1 MLMELKWIDIKEL
14 GVSGKG
20 WIDTKSFYDRLPG
33 RAEGIVTDAVWSLS
47 RQSTGMWVDFMSDSD
62 IIHARTKLRSSPP
75 PEHHYIKYLD
85 LYCRDDDGNWRW
97 ASVSK
102 YGFMPSGET
111 PLIEGLSRNL
121 REWRLYLPLTYEVD
135 SIELGIS
142 ENANIQPITPDTR
155 KPVVIYGTSIVHG
168 CGHLSRPGMVWPSIV
183 GRQLDYP
190 VINLGFSGS
199 ARMEPKLAEIIAELD
214 PAVFVIDPLANMGK
228 DLVLQN
234 AESFLWILLNKH
246 PDTPILL
253 IEDRTHANAWL
264 NHDYLPAQLEKQAA
278 FKKIADKLRKDG
290 YRIDYITG
298 ADLIGTDSEATTDG
312 SHPSDLGAMRYADV
326 VSPALQEMLKMKY
339 YSIKA

>member
-1 MLMELKWIDIKEL
+1 
-14 GVSGKG
+14 
-20 WIDTKSFYDRLPG
+20 
-33 RAEGIVTDAVWSLS
+33 
-47 RQSTGMWVDFMSDSD
+47 
-62 IIHARTKLRSSPP
+62 
-75 PEHHYIKYLD
+75 
-85 LYCRDDDGNWRW
+85 
-97 ASVSK
+97 
-102 YGFMPSGET
+102 
-111 PLIEGLSRNL
+111 
-121 REWRLYLPLTYEVD
+121 
-135 SIELGIS
+135 
-142 ENANIQPITPDTR
+142 
-155 KPVVIYGTSIVHG
+155 
-168 CGHLSRPGMVWPSIV
+168 
-183 GRQLDYP
+183 
-190 VINLGFSGS
+190 
-199 ARMEPKLAEIIAELD
+199 
-214 PAVFVIDPLANMGK
+214 
-228 DLVLQN
+228 LQN